1 MSFPT
6 DLASFSG
13 IISRPRHNHWPNE
26 KIHLRA
32 FDGVLWGNMGHIR
45 GVMKNRNLDDW
56 IQSYMQYSSF
66 SEAPDKFHFWT
77 AVSTIAGALRRRVWI
92 DQAYFQWT
100 PNFYIIFVAPP
111 GIVSKSTTLSIGMRL
126 LRQIPGIHFGPD
138 AVTWQALT
146 EALANSTEEV
156 NLSGGTGTSTPTLS
170 IEVNLQPMSCITIA
184 SSEFGTFLNPKDREM
199 VDVLVSLWDGQLG
212 VWEKRTKTQG
222 SDLIANPWINIA
234 ACTTPAWIA
243 GNFPDYMIGGGFT
256 SRCVF
261 VYAENKRKLV
271 AYPGNEIPDKKK
283 FVAMEKDLVH
293 DLEAISLLC
302 GEFTLSKAATE
313 FGEAWYESHY
323 SDANNNEL
331 ATSRF
336 AGYLA
341 RKQTHIHKLAM
352 VLAVSDASSTPL
364 VIERRHLEAASE
376 ITTSI
381 EADMPLV
388 FSQIGLVGITK
399 HADDILQLIKV
410 HGEMERKAIARHA
423 FNLMGPDELG
433 KALESLIGAGYAA
446 VINREGKIF
455 YKFLGDP
462 K

>member
-1 MSFPT
+1 MT
-6 DLASFSG
+6 G
-13 IISRPRHNHWPNE
+13 RR
-26 KIHLRA
+26 
-32 FDGVLWGNMGHIR
+32 
-45 GVMKNRNLDDW
+45 LDNW
-56 IQSYMQYSSF
+56 LKTYMEYSSF

-77 AVSTIAGALRRRVWI
+77 GISTVAGALRRRVWI

-146 EALANSTEEV
+146 EALADSTESVLMPDE
-156 NLSGGTGTSTPTLS
+156 LYH
-170 IEVNLQPMSCITIA
+170 PMSCITIA

-222 SDLIANPWINIA
+222 SDSIENPWINIA
-234 ACTTPAWIA
+234 ACTTPSWIA

-261 VYAENKRKLV
+261 VYAETKRKLV
-271 AYPGNEIPDKKK
+271 PYPSREVPSDFKQT
-283 FVAMEKDLVH
+283 EKELVH
-293 DLEAISLLC
+293 DLEIISSYS
-302 GEFTLSKAATE
+302 GEFTLSETALE
-313 FGEAWYESHY
+313 FGEKWYADHFNGATR
-323 SDANNNEL
+323 DLAN
-331 ATSRF
+331 SRF

-352 VLAVSDASSTPL
+352 VLSVSDRSSD
-364 VIERRHLEAASE
+364 HLIIGPEHLAQASE
-376 ITTSI
+376 ITTSL
-381 EADMPLV
+381 EADMPRV
-388 FSQIGLVGITK
+388 FSQIGLIGITK
-399 HADDILQLIKV
+399 YADEVLQYLRVNRVVGK
-410 HGEMERKAIARHA
+410 RDLARYT

-433 KALESLIGAGYAA
+433 KVLEGLIGAGYAKLEN
-446 VINREGKIF
+446 VEGEIRVS
-455 YKFLGDP
+455 YTGPDG
-462 K
+462 

>member
-1 MSFPT
+1 MAT
-6 DLASFSG
+6 RKYDNWLKG
-13 IISRPRHNHWPNE
+13 
-26 KIHLRA
+26 
-32 FDGVLWGNMGHIR
+32 
-45 GVMKNRNLDDW
+45 
-56 IQSYMQYSSF
+56 YMEYSSF

-77 AVSTIAGALRRRVWI
+77 GISTIAGALRRRVYI

-146 EALANSTEEV
+146 EALANSTESV
-156 NLSGGTGTSTPTLS
+156 LMPDKMYH
-170 IEVNLQPMSCITIA
+170 PMSCITIA

-222 SDLIANPWINIA
+222 SDMIENPWINIA
-234 ACTTPAWIA
+234 ACTTPSWIA

-271 AYPGNEIPDKKK
+271 AYPSMHVPKEFK
-283 FVAMEKDLVH
+283 VMEKALVH
-293 DLEAISLLC
+293 DLEIISSLC
-302 GEFTLSKAATE
+302 GEFRLSKDAQV
-313 FGEAWYESHY
+313 FGEKWYQDHY
-323 SDANNNEL
+323 SNEQNDLNN
-331 ATSRF
+331 ARF

-352 VLAVSDASSTPL
+352 VLSAADGRTAPL
-364 VIERRHLEAASE
+364 VIQQEHLEAASE
-376 ITTSI
+376 ITTSL
-381 EADMPLV
+381 EADMPRV
-388 FSQIGLVGITK
+388 FSQIGLIGITK
-399 HADDILQLIKV
+399 HTDDVLQLLKRA
-410 HGEMERKAIARHA
+410 GEMERKALVRHTY
-423 FNLMGPDELG
+423 NIMGPDEFG
-433 KALESLIGAGYAA
+433 KAIESLLQAGFIKVTNRDGSIYIKYLGGA
-446 VINREGKIF
+446 E
-455 YKFLGDP
+455 
-462 K
+462 